1 MVSGVRCVV
10 CSVCTCVQ
18 VFSQLESRELHGT
31 DSTLI
36 LAILVNYRKFEVGK
50 YRANGLCVCVCVH
63 VCDWPHSLL
72 AGLIADTNSPG
83 WP

>member
-1 MVSGVRCVV
+1 MWCVVSSVRCVV

-50 YRANGLCVCVCVH
+50 YRANGLCVCVCVCMC
-63 VCDWPHSLL
+63 VI
-72 AGLIADTNSPG
+72 GLIPCLLG
-83 WP
+83 